1 MNRCNWSEL
10 AAFVLEP
17 ALDGADIKEFERE
30 VNEGVCDLWY
40 RDHAYSVTQLTD
52 DAFHIWLVAGK
63 DLIEFVSEMVR
74 YAIRAGCKKMTF
86 RTQHPGV
93 VKMTERVCDRFS
105 LSYPEYTEPK
115 LCEYTVWLRH

>member
-40 RDHAYSVTQLTD
+40 RDHAYSVTQLKD
-52 DAFHIWLVAGK
+52 DTLHIWLVAGR
-63 DLIEFVSEMVR
+63 DLVSFVSDMVR
-74 YAIRAGCKKMTF
+74 YAKTAGCKKMTF
-86 RTQHPGV
+86 RTQHVGV
-93 VKMTERVCDRFS
+93 VKMTEMVCDKFG
-105 LSYPEYTEPK
+105 LGYPQMTDSQF
-115 LCEYTVWLRH
+115 LEYTVWLQH